1 MRSGRIFLSSAIAM
15 ALLAGAL
22 PASSA
27 FAQDIQDEV
36 RPRGGV
42 TTRFYPHVGVQLMR
56 TFYFR
61 FLNSDH
67 HIAIME
73 VSTDTPSLNEA
84 TINFQDDNAND
95 PYAFR
100 IQHQDVTNV
109 SGIFTGNFGP
119 EVCKG
124 SCTLPIA
131 RPVGDFVFVLRGFY
145 VQYIGP
151 DHHIQRFG
159 IFEDGNG
166 NITAALRDNDL
177 GNNDNFIVEVQYA
190 YVPRSRF
197 AALGTHFGNNVAGG
211 VDRRQIPA
219 GLSLIRGFDFAYTSS
234 DHHLEEIG
242 VFQPGG
248 GNLDIFFNDN
258 DNNDRFNWAVDWGI
272 LN

>member
-1 MRSGRIFLSSAIAM
+1 MLSAIALV
-15 ALLAGAL
+15 LLAGAL

-42 TTRFYPHVGVQLMR
+42 TTRFYPHVGIQLMR

-67 HIAIME
+67 HISIME

-84 TINFQDDNAND
+84 TINFQDDEVND
-95 PYAFR
+95 PYTFR

-177 GNNDNFIVEVQYA
+177 GKHAGACTPRGDLHPAHMPTQHCAHASSFEVFVTARRPALLANKLLLAWTVYW
-190 YVPRSRF
+190 SR
-197 AALGTHFGNNVAGG
+197 
-211 VDRRQIPA
+211 
-219 GLSLIRGFDFAYTSS
+219 TSS
-234 DHHLEEIG
+234 EPSRRAR
-242 VFQPGG
+242 QATA
-248 GNLDIFFNDN
+248 
-258 DNNDRFNWAVDWGI
+258 RWTAS
-272 LN
+272 